1 MTNKLNYKD
10 YGSGEPVIILHG
22 FLGML
27 DNWHSFAKK
36 LSESYRVIT
45 IDQRNHGKS
54 FHSDDFDYNI
64 MSEDLY
70 RLIEELDLN
79 NVKLIGHSM
88 GGKTV
93 MQFLSQYSSQV
104 DKAVIVDIAPK
115 QYYGGHEAI
124 LEALSSMDLSAINKR
139 SDAQDILM
147 EKLGNLGVVH
157 FLLKNLTRNPDQS
170 FGWKANIKVLHQKY
184 YEVSSEI
191 KFDMPCDVPT
201 LFVKGSKSNYITDDD
216 RSDIETAFSHSKIIE
231 IEGAGH
237 WVHAEKPVELL
248 EVVGSFF
255 GN

>member
-10 YGSGEPVIILHG
+10 YGSGDPVIILHG

-93 MQFLSQYSSQV
+93 MQFLSKYRPQV
-104 DKAVIVDIAPK
+104 AKAVLVDIAPK
-115 QYYGGHEAI
+115 QYNGGHEAI

-139 SDAQDILM
+139 SDAQNILM

-170 FGWKANIKVLHQKY
+170 FGWKANIKVLHKKY
-184 YEVSSEI
+184 HEVSSEI
-191 KFDMPCDVPT
+191 KFDMPCDVPS